1 MKHKQLNV
9 EQKYAIE
16 HLLNDKHSKKS
27 IISTLGLVES
37 TFYRELKL
45 NCKQRV
51 YHPKRENTLAEE
63 RRKTGNYEIVFTS
76 EMEKTM
82 KDKLE
87 NHQSSFRT

>member
-1 MKHKQLNV
+1 MKHKQLTF

-16 HLLNDKHSKKS
+16 HLLNDKHSKKA

-37 TFYRELKL
+37 TLYRELKR
-45 NCKQRV
+45 NCKKRV
-51 YHPKRENTLAEE
+51 YNPKHENTLAEE
-63 RRKTGNYEIVFTS
+63 RRKTGHYETVFTS